1 MAVDGCVHTWHIAG
15 RSTSACQCGGTCQCP
30 VHRIAIVTSDIQWYS
45 KSQDLSLS
53 REEVEEVEADEHEV
67 LDALLADL
75 LVRFWDLQISTA
87 IKEWILHNHS
97 WMCLEGLPDNEM
109 KVCVGSLSRASC
121 TPLKILNTVE
131 NTCTGSV
138 NVQLHL
144 SCMQMGHRG
153 RM

>member
-1 MAVDGCVHTWHIAG
+1 MAAFTRDTLQADRQVLVNVEAPANVQCTSIAM
-15 RSTSACQCGGTCQCP
+15 
-30 VHRIAIVTSDIQWYS
+30 VTSDIQWYS
-45 KSQDLSLS
+45 ESQDLSLS

-97 WMCLEGLPDNEM
+97 WMCLEGLPGNEM

-121 TPLKILNTVE
+121 TPLKI
-131 NTCTGSV
+131 
-138 NVQLHL
+138 QLKIHVL
-144 SCMQMGHRG
+144 GLEMSNYT
-153 RM
+153 